1 MRTAV
6 DTSVLLDIFI
16 ASSRF
21 GPESGD
27 AVRRAVN
34 EGSLVACDI
43 VWAEVRGHFGNREAF
58 ESAMS
63 TLGIAFDPCDEETA
77 LLAGEAWKK
86 YRQEGGRRTV
96 LVPDFLIASHAAV
109 RADRLLSRDRGFTR
123 RYFRRLSLLDPSRA

>member
-6 DTSVLLDIFI
+6 DTSVLLDVFT

-21 GPESGD
+21 GSKSGE
-27 AVRRAVN
+27 ALRRAVS

-43 VWAEVRGHFGNREAF
+43 VWAEVRAHFGSREAF
-58 ESAMS
+58 EGAMS

-77 LLAGEAWKK
+77 AAAGGAWKR

-109 RADRLLSRDRGFTR
+109 RADRLLSRDRGFNR
-123 RYFRRLSLLDPSRA
+123 RYFRRLSLLDPSRT